1 MNDNLETMVT
11 DEGNSNQEYLLHG
24 KHIGYLATCL
34 AYNRKELPLHYGRL
48 FTENEDVSYGD
59 GGGTPI
65 AVMTVQR
72 VEEYESKGDEH
83 IEFYFDE
90 KLHLASNTVSREG
103 DVLTIDTV
111 HQLGH
116 ARKRFT
122 CTHDLST
129 TQSIPNSVY
138 EAVGYASKDLP
149 FYHPHAIEFFCAS
162 TFSLASECFDYVD
175 FADGQS
181 FYFNAERALTND
193 FSQSDSWEHLIDA
206 LKQIDTP

>member
-11 DEGNSNQEYLLHG
+11 DEGNSSQEYLLHG
-24 KHIGYLATCL
+24 KRIGYLATCL

-90 KLHLASNTVSREG
+90 KLHFTSNTVKRVG

-116 ARKRFT
+116 ARKRFN
-122 CTHDLST
+122 CIHDLST
-129 TQSIPNSVY
+129 SQGIPNSVY

-149 FYHPHAIEFFCAS
+149 FYHPQAIEFFCAS
-162 TFSLASECFDYVD
+162 TFSLASECFDCVD
-175 FADGQS
+175 FSNGQP
-181 FYFNAERALTND
+181 FYFDAERALTND
-193 FSQSDSWEHLIDA
+193 FFPIRFVGAPD
-206 LKQIDTP
+206 

>member
-1 MNDNLETMVT
+1 MNNTPETMVANK
-11 DEGNSNQEYLLHG
+11 DSSNHEYLSHG
-24 KHIGYLATCL
+24 KRIAYIAACL
-34 AYNRKELPLHYGRL
+34 AYKHKKLPRHYGLL
-48 FTENEDVSYGD
+48 FTDNEDVSYGD

-72 VEEYESKGDEH
+72 IAQYESKGDEY

-90 KLHLASNTVSREG
+90 KLHFASNTVSREG
-103 DVLTIDTV
+103 DVLTIETT

-116 ARKRFT
+116 ARKVFT
-122 CTHDLST
+122 CIHHLST

-181 FYFNAERALTND
+181 FYFDAERALTND

-206 LKQIDTP
+206 LEQIDAP